1 MASNNPH
8 STVISTLSTK
18 INKATASNSKIQ
30 ILVFKT
36 HRQKVL
42 SIHSVNSKAIIITI
56 KIIASTIK
64 TKINFKINKILNFN
78 LIISNLVNLIN
89 KVIATINLEIN
100 LSINQI
106 TSTLSNL
113 TIILETQTPI
123 SIQASTAKTIIT
135 TILIVTSIIS
145 KINKIKALT
154 WAASAASC
162 CAGTVKSCE
171 IGEYYDSL
179 TASISYF
186 CDSFSVSHSV
196 SLTCPYYKHCS

>member
-1 MASNNPH
+1 VASNNPH

-56 KIIASTIK
+56 KIISSQISTEINKIASTIK

-78 LIISNLVNLIN
+78 RIISNLVNLIN

-113 TIILETQTPI
+113 TIILVTQTPI

-145 KINKIKALT
+145 KINKIKARLN
-154 WAASAASC
+154 
-162 CAGTVKSCE
+162 
-171 IGEYYDSL
+171 
-179 TASISYF
+179 SI
-186 CDSFSVSHSV
+186 
-196 SLTCPYYKHCS
+196 